1 MGLFGCKDVYKTV
14 EQMKTELESKENLI
28 KRLEQLIKE
37 KDAEISRLRREVEEK
52 TEQLAQFQHKLEEIQ
67 SQVSTVEQ
75 TVKTSIQDT
84 WKILD
89 FLQEEGVFIASP
101 EFKPGNE
108 GNELIFV
115 NKRGKEILRE
125 LGEDINRVYGFSID
139 WEHPEGISIHKFHKD
154 PERVKQ
160 LLKELKPGEVKKN
173 ADIVVG
179 NHTIQSYRFA
189 ITDEDG
195 NIVGYASTWKDIT
208 ADRYIDKIIKDA
220 SPKLSLTI
228 YENSLIGASAYKIR
242 DEMKLFKN
250 NLEGI
255 VNSVNN
261 ISNAISE
268 LAKSLMDVQ
277 NAQENINELVKKG
290 AASIDKSVSNI
301 KQSVKVITR
310 LTDSTAELKK
320 RISGIEHILDVI
332 LEITEQTNL
341 LALNAA
347 IEAARAG
354 EVGRG
359 FAVVADEVRK
369 LAEKT
374 SKSANEIRDVVMSIM
389 EEMEKTEVEVNNVR
403 EIINEG
409 ADYSEEIDDI
419 FNKIQEASQRITE
432 MIVKQTTT
440 TEEQSKMVKTVSQN
454 AATLL
459 NSIDDMLDI
468 AVELDQ
474 IASSTFRNGEEVWKL
489 FTELKKEEAFEL
501 LTRIIEHAEFL
512 ENVIKTIEGRANFI
526 PPDHT
531 QCGLGKWYYSEGL
544 VKAKEFG
551 GEAVKI
557 MEELEEAH
565 TKFHQAG
572 TDAIKYHEEGKLQEA
587 KKKVDEMVELSR
599 VIADNLVKL
608 YQIFLSEKRD

>member
-1 MGLFGCKDVYKTV
+1 MGLFGCKEVYKTV
-14 EQMKTELESKENLI
+14 DRLKEELEKKEELIAQLREALKEKEQEVQKLQGELQTRESQLEEFQQKLSEIQGQVENL
-28 KRLEQLIKE
+28 KVQ
-37 KDAEISRLRREVEEK
+37 A
-52 TEQLAQFQHKLEEIQ
+52 TEGWE
-67 SQVSTVEQ
+67 
-75 TVKTSIQDT
+75 
-84 WKILD
+84 ILD
-89 FLQEEGVFIASP
+89 YLQEEGIFIASP
-101 EFKPGNE
+101 EFKPGKA

-125 LGEDINRVYGFSID
+125 LGEDINRIYGFTID
-139 WEHPEGISIHKFHKD
+139 WENPIGVSIHKFHKD
-154 PERVKQ
+154 PDRVKE
-160 LLKELKPGEVKKN
+160 LLKSLKPGEVIKN

-179 NHTIQSYRFA
+179 NHVIESYRFA
-189 ITDEDG
+189 VTDQNG
-195 NIVGYASTWKDIT
+195 NIIGYASTWKDVT
-208 ADRYIDKIIKDA
+208 ADRYMERIIREA

-242 DEMKLFKN
+242 DEMKIFKS
-250 NLEGI
+250 NLENI
-255 VNSVNN
+255 VNSVNQ
-261 ISNAISE
+261 ISTAISD
-268 LAKSLMDVQ
+268 LATSILDVQ

-290 AASIDKSVSNI
+290 AESIDKSVSNI

-409 ADYSEEIDDI
+409 AEYSEEIDEI
-419 FNKIQEASQRITE
+419 FNKIQEASKKITD
-432 MIVKQTTT
+432 MIMQQTTS
-440 TEEQSKMVKTVSQN
+440 TEEQSQMVKSVSAN

-459 NSIDDMLDI
+459 DSIDDLLDI
-468 AVELDQ
+468 ALELDQ

-489 FTELKKEEAFEL
+489 FTEMKKDEAFEL
-501 LTRIIEHAEFL
+501 LTRIIEHAEFV
-512 ENVIKTIEGRANFI
+512 ENVIKTMEGRASFV
-526 PPDHT
+526 PTDHT
-531 QCGLGKWYYSEGL
+531 QCNLGRWYYTEGL
-544 VKAKEFG
+544 IKAQEYG
-551 GEAVKI
+551 PEAVQI
-557 MEELEEAH
+557 MKDLEEAH
-565 TKFHQAG
+565 IKFHQAG
-572 TDAIKYHEEGKLQEA
+572 VEAMKLHQEGKYPEAQE
-587 KKKVDEMVELSR
+587 KVEEMVDMSR
-599 VIADNLVKL
+599 EIADSLVKL
-608 YQIFLSEKRD
+608 YQLFSMGKRA